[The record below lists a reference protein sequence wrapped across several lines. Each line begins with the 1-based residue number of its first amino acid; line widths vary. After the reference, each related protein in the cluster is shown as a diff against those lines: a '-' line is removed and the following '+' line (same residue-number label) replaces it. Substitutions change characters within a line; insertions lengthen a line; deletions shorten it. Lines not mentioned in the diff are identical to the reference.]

1 MRQSMKKNVKKKN
14 KLIHI
19 RLPEDIHKK
28 VRVKCAY
35 DDISMQNYIKN
46 LISENVAEYEIEN
59 PKKKK
64 TPKKIK

>member
-1 MRQSMKKNVKKKN
+1 MRQIMKKNVKKKN

-19 RLPEDIHKK
+19 RLPENIHKK

-35 DDISMQNYIKN
+35 DDISMQDYIKN
-46 LISENVAEYEIEN
+46 LISENVAEYEIKN

-64 TPKKIK
+64 ASKK

>member
-1 MRQSMKKNVKKKN
+1 MKKNVKKKN

-19 RLPEDIHKK
+19 RLPENIHKK

-35 DDISMQNYIKN
+35 DDISMQDYIKN
-46 LISENVAEYEIEN
+46 LISENVAEYEIKN

>member
-1 MRQSMKKNVKKKN
+1 MKKNVKKKN